1 MTNVK
6 HRMIPQPNPT
16 QHVKLMRFPQQVRS
30 KSETS
35 LEDRMINDIKAYR
48 YSANYG
54 NDYAVA
60 Y

>member
-1 MTNVK
+1 
-6 HRMIPQPNPT
+6 MIPQSNPV

-35 LEDRMINDIKAYR
+35 LEDRMINDVKAYR

-54 NDYAVA
+54 HDYAVA